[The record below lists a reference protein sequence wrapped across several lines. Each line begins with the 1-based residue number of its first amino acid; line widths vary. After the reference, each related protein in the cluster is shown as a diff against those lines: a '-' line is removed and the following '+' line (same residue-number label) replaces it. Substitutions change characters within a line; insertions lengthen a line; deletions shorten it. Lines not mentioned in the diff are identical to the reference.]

1 MSERNDQHGKKV
13 TSPLAAGQAVGLAEA
28 PADQHVAAMSAAG
41 YHFRSLPIDAVA
53 PEAWRAL
60 DRAVARWVVIHG
72 GSRLLALVAGWA
84 SLAEGHGDSALPLE
98 AAPDSRQG
106 MSALEHEALAAL
118 RAEPLVDV
126 AGTPR
131 SVDTDTP
138 FVIDQAN
145 FYLRR
150 NYRHELAVAQH
161 LNARRAASL
170 PSSSINAAD
179 LDALFQGAGGIEVQ
193 AQRDAVAGALGRRL
207 FVLTGGP
214 GTGKTTTVLRMLLA
228 LINDAAE
235 RGAPAPLIRLSAPTG
250 KAAQRLSESL
260 RDGVR
265 ALRNDPQR
273 SLPDAW
279 HAALDGVL
287 GAEAGTLH
295 RLLGSRGHSGGFRHR
310 AGDPLSADIVVV
322 DEASMVDLALLRAL
336 LEALREDTVLIL
348 VGDADQLTSVGTGSV
363 LLDLVGA
370 LEGDRAPE
378 LVRLRHSFRA
388 DQSLVPIHQAI
399 LRGDAGGFADAWQA
413 AGSHAVRHCVS
424 ATQDLRRVLAR
435 WCQHLR
441 QLLRDA
447 GALDAVPLDR
457 DDLVLTVLDAL
468 RTRQLLCALREGE
481 FGSMQINASIE
492 RTLASPQTDQSG
504 ALWYAGRA
512 IMITRNDA
520 AAGLFNGDVG
530 VCLRDMDGQL
540 RVWFE
545 VSAAHRSSSKVDETA
560 ADSASARAVRGFT
573 PGSLPEHQGAFAV
586 TIHKSQGSEY
596 DHVAVLLPPDADNRI
611 LSRQLLYTGV
621 SRAKHV
627 VEIWAPD
634 AALSTAIATPVV
646 RAGGLRQRLAH
657 CAM

>member
-1 MSERNDQHGKKV
+1 MSKRNDKHGKTL
-13 TSPLAAGQAVGLAEA
+13 TSPLAAVEAVGLAEVH
-28 PADQHVAAMSAAG
+28 ADTHVAAISATG
-41 YHFRSLPIDAVA
+41 YHFRSLPIDAAA

-60 DRAVARWVVIHG
+60 DRAVARWVVIHC

-84 SLAEGHGDSALPLE
+84 SLAEGHGDSALPLD
-98 AAPDSRQG
+98 AAQDAPQG
-106 MSALEHEALAAL
+106 MSALDDEALAAL

-126 AGTPR
+126 AGTSR
-131 SVDTDTP
+131 TVDTDTP
-138 FVIDQAN
+138 FVIDHAN

-161 LNARRAASL
+161 MNARRAALL

-179 LDALFQGAGGIEVQ
+179 LDALFQGARGSEVQ
-193 AQRDAVAGALGRRL
+193 AQRDAVAGAMGRRL

-228 LINDAAE
+228 LIRDAAE
-235 RGAPAPLIRLSAPTG
+235 RGAPSPLIRLSATTG

-260 RDGVR
+260 RDGAR
-265 ALRNDPQR
+265 ALRNDPQH

-279 HAALDGVL
+279 QAALDGAL
-287 GAEAGTLH
+287 GAQSSTLH
-295 RLLGSRGHSGGFRHR
+295 RLLGSRGHSGGFRHH

-336 LEALREDTVLIL
+336 LDALREDTVLIL

-370 LEGDRAPE
+370 LEADRAPE

-388 DQSLVPIHQAI
+388 DQALVPIHQAI
-399 LRGDAGGFADAWQA
+399 LRGDAVAFADAWQA
-413 AGSHAVRHCVS
+413 ASSHAIRHCVS
-424 ATQDLRRVLAR
+424 TTQDVRRALAR
-435 WCQHLR
+435 WCRHLR
-441 QLLRDA
+441 QLLQDS
-447 GALDAVPLDR
+447 GAFDAVPRDR
-457 DDLVLTVLDAL
+457 EDLVLTVLDAL

-481 FGSMQINASIE
+481 FGSMQINATIE
-492 RTLASPQTDQSG
+492 RTLASAQADPSG

-512 IMITRNDA
+512 IMITRNDV

-530 VCLRDMDGQL
+530 VCLRDTDGQL

-545 VSAAHRSSSKVDETA
+545 VSAAHPWSSKADESA
-560 ADSASARAVRGFT
+560 VDSAGARAVRGFT

-596 DHVAVLLPPDADNRI
+596 DHVALLLPPDADNRI

-627 VEIWAPD
+627 VEIWATD
-634 AALSTAIATPVV
+634 AALTTAIATPVL
-646 RAGGLRQRLAH
+646 RAGGLRRRLQLAQP
-657 CAM
+657 